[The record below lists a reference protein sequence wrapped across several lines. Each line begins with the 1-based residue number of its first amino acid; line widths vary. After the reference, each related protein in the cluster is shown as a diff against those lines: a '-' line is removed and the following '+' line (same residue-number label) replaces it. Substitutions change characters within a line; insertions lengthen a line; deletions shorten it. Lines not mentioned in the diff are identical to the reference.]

1 MIGYLTTMTRE
12 RREKI
17 KIKIILEIDLM
28 NNEISQLEEKT
39 KPIAPDCSL
48 GRLTREEMMI
58 EQQIYQH
65 SLHEA
70 QIRLSKL
77 KYALNKVD
85 KEDYGICVEC
95 EEEIVFERLMLLPE
109 SSHCVACKSEL
120 GL

>member
-12 RREKI
+12 QRQKI
-17 KIKIILEIDLM
+17 KTKITLEINSM
-28 NNEISQLEEKT
+28 INEISQLEEKS

-58 EQQIYQH
+58 EQQIYGH

-70 QIRLSKL
+70 EIRLSKL

-85 KEDYGICVEC
+85 KEDYGICEEC

>member
-1 MIGYLTTMTRE
+1 MTNKQRQT
-12 RREKI
+12 I
-17 KIKIILEIDLM
+17 KIKIALEIDII
-28 NNEISQLEEKT
+28 NNEISQLKEKT

-58 EQQIYQH
+58 ERQIYEH
-65 SLHEA
+65 SLHESE
-70 QIRLSKL
+70 IRLNKL

-85 KEDYGICVEC
+85 KENYGICEEC
-95 EEEIVFERLMLLPE
+95 EEEIVFERLLLLPE